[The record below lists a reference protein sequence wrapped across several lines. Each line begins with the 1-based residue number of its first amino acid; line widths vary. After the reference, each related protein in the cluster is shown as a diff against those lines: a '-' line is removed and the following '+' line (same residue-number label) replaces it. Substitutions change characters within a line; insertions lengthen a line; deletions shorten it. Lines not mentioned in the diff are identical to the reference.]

1 VAPRDGGAGAE
12 VVDESGRVRFGG
24 YGAIDLRG
32 GLDASAVEPI
42 RSAMSGS

>member
-1 VAPRDGGAGAE
+1 MAPRDGGAGAE

-42 RSAMSGS
+42 RAAMSRT